1 MNEMNRTQKEI
12 LYNWGDADY
21 EATIERLDK
30 VRQLTV
36 DQRFR
41 AQIVITI
48 CRLLMM
54 ENPSVY
60 TSFFNS
66 LRRSMELSKAKERLR
81 KKNRVHRGFCWEKAK
96 QKRARDHR

>member
-12 LYNWGDADY
+12 LYNWGNADY

-54 ENPSVY
+54 ESPSVY
-60 TSFFNS
+60 TRYFYS
-66 LRRSMELSKAKERLR
+66 LRRNMEIDKAKAWER
-81 KKNRVHRGFCWEKAK
+81 KK
-96 QKRARDHR
+96 KRLY

>member
-1 MNEMNRTQKEI
+1 MNEMNRIQKEI

-21 EATIERLDK
+21 EATIERLEK

-41 AQIVITI
+41 AQITITI

-54 ENPSVY
+54 ESSSVY
-60 TSFFNS
+60 TGFFYS

-81 KKNRVHRGFCWEKAK
+81 KKNRVHHAFCRAKAK
-96 QKRARDHR
+96 QIRAGYRR

>member
-12 LYNWGDADY
+12 LYNWGNADY
-21 EATIERLDK
+21 DATIERLDK

-54 ENPSVY
+54 ESPAVY
-60 TSFFNS
+60 TNFFYSF
-66 LRRSMELSKAKERLR
+66 RSDMETIKAKAWKQKKKRL
-81 KKNRVHRGFCWEKAK
+81 NREYRREKAK
-96 QKRARDHR
+96 QKK